1 MVVVEVEEKEEDD
14 DDDDDAGDAGSCG
27 YKDAGSSIAILW
39 RSTSKEMLVFD
50 GASMLASSSDS
61 GGSSNGSTV

>member
-14 DDDDDAGDAGSCG
+14 DDAAGDAGSCG

-39 RSTSKEMLVFD
+39 RSTSKEMPVFD
-50 GASMLASSSDS
+50 GVSMLASSSDS
-61 GGSSNGSTV
+61 DGSSNGSTV